1 VEVPAYKLFEVVEG
15 AVFVGETE
23 PNARATAELTLTTPL
38 GRTPHRVVGRA
49 DASGGLR
56 LRVPYPS
63 EAPDAQRPMVHALGR
78 WRVELGGDRYEVTV
92 TEIDVRE
99 GREIRLEHGNEI
111 SEIGN
116 SHGTGASASSSVR
129 GSKRR
134 F

>member
-1 VEVPAYKLFEVVEG
+1 MPAYKLFEIVEG

-38 GRTPHRVVGRA
+38 GRTPYRVVGRA
-49 DASGGLR
+49 DASGRLQ

-63 EAPDAQRPMVHALGR
+63 EAPDAQQPMVHALGK
-78 WRVELGGDRYEVTV
+78 WRVKLGGDRYEVTV

-99 GREIRLEHGNEI
+99 GREIRLEHRNEL
-111 SEIGN
+111 SEIDN
-116 SHGTGASASSSVR
+116 SQGTGAPANSSIR
-129 GSKRR
+129 GSERR

>member
-1 VEVPAYKLFEVVEG
+1 
-15 AVFVGETE
+15 
-23 PNARATAELTLTTPL
+23 
-38 GRTPHRVVGRA
+38 
-49 DASGGLR
+49 
-56 LRVPYPS
+56 
-63 EAPDAQRPMVHALGR
+63 MVHALGR

-111 SEIGN
+111 NEIGN

-129 GSKRR
+129 GSERR

>member
-1 VEVPAYKLFEVVEG
+1 
-15 AVFVGETE
+15 VFVGETK
-23 PNARATAELTLTTPL
+23 PDARATAELTLTTPL
-38 GRTPHRVVGRA
+38 GRTPYRVFGRA
-49 DASGGLR
+49 DASGRLQ

-63 EAPDAQRPMVHALGR
+63 EVPDTQQPMVHALGR

-99 GREIRLEHGNEI
+99 GREIRLEHGNEL

-116 SHGTGASASSSVR
+116 PHGTGVSANSSVR
-129 GSKRR
+129 GSGRR